1 MRLCPKI
8 IEKCTKGKDGEKYQE
23 SRMKKEARRVK

>member
-1 MRLCPKI
+1 MRLCPRI

-23 SRMKKEARRVK
+23 LRIKKEARRVK

>member
-1 MRLCPKI
+1 MRLCPRI
-8 IEKCTKGKDGEKYQE
+8 IEKCTKGKDGEKYHE